1 MMKIAVAGL
10 GYVGLSLACLLAKR
24 NDVSAFDID
33 QKRVNLIRNRK
44 SPIIDDDL
52 PALLEDESLLLNP
65 TTEEEHAFHEAE
77 IVFIATPT
85 NYDPETNEFDTS
97 SIEQVIES
105 TVKICPKALIVIK
118 STIPVGYTQ
127 TLRKLF
133 HTERIIFSPEFLRE
147 GCAVRDNRFPS
158 RIVVGD
164 TGPNGSLVAE
174 RLKEISERCDVPVC
188 LTDSTEAEAIK
199 LFSNTYLAMRVAFF
213 NEVDT
218 YALSNNLN
226 TRQVIDAV
234 SLDPRIGSHYN
245 NPSFGYG
252 GYCLPKDTKQL
263 LASYSDIP
271 QDMIA
276 ATVQANKT
284 RKKFIVSQII
294 ARSPKMVGIYRVTMK
309 SGSDNFR
316 SSSAND
322 IISRLKRYGVEVIIF
337 EPFMTNRIYMGCAVI
352 NDLGEFKKK
361 ADIIVANRNHASLA
375 DIPEKIFTRDLFG
388 EN

>member
-1 MMKIAVAGL
+1 MKIAVAGL
-10 GYVGLSLACLLAKR
+10 GYVGLSLACLLAK
-24 NDVSAFDID
+24 NNNVSAFDID
-33 QKRVNLIRNRK
+33 QKRVNLIHNRK
-44 SPIIDDDL
+44 SPIVDDDL

-164 TGPNGSLVAE
+164 TGTNGSLVAE

-322 IISRLKRYGVEVIIF
+322 IISRLKRHGVEVIIH

>member
-105 TVKICPKALIVIK
+105 TVKICPRALIVIK

-294 ARSPKMVGIYRVTMK
+294 ARSPNIVGIYRVTMK

-322 IISRLKRYGVEVIIF
+322 IISRLKRHGVEVIIF

-352 NDLGEFKKK
+352 NDLEKFKEK

>member
-105 TVKICPKALIVIK
+105 TVRICPKALIVIK

-294 ARSPKMVGIYRVTMK
+294 ARSPKIVGIYRVTMK

-322 IISRLKRYGVEVIIF
+322 IISRLKRHGVEVIIF

>member
-1 MMKIAVAGL
+1 MKIAVAGL

-44 SPIIDDDL
+44 SPIVDDDL
-52 PALLEDESLLLNP
+52 PALLEDKSLLLNP

-105 TVKICPKALIVIK
+105 TVKICPRALIVIK

-284 RKKFIVSQII
+284 RKKFIVSQIV
-294 ARSPKMVGIYRVTMK
+294 ARSPKIVGIYRVTMK

-322 IISRLKRYGVEVIIF
+322 IISRLKRHGVEVIIF

-375 DIPEKIFTRDLFG
+375 DNPEKIFTRDLFG

>member
-33 QKRVNLIRNRK
+33 QKRVNLIRNQK

-105 TVKICPKALIVIK
+105 TVRICPKALIVIK

-294 ARSPKMVGIYRVTMK
+294 ARSPKIVGIYRVTMK

-322 IISRLKRYGVEVIIF
+322 IISRLKRHGVEVIIF

>member
-44 SPIIDDDL
+44 SPIVDDDL

-294 ARSPKMVGIYRVTMK
+294 ARSPKIVGIYRVTMK

-322 IISRLKRYGVEVIIF
+322 IISRLKRHGVEVIIF

-352 NDLGEFKKK
+352 NDLEKFKEK

>member
-1 MMKIAVAGL
+1 MKIAVAGL

-44 SPIIDDDL
+44 SPIVDDDL

-105 TVKICPKALIVIK
+105 IVKICPKALIVIK

-284 RKKFIVSQII
+284 RKKFIVSQIV
-294 ARSPKMVGIYRVTMK
+294 ARSPKIVGIYRVTMK

-322 IISRLKRYGVEVIIF
+322 IISRLKRHGVEVIIF

-375 DIPEKIFTRDLFG
+375 DNPEKIFTRDLFG

>member
-1 MMKIAVAGL
+1 MKIAVAGL

-24 NDVSAFDID
+24 NNVSAFDID

-105 TVKICPKALIVIK
+105 IVKICPKALIVIK

-294 ARSPKMVGIYRVTMK
+294 ARSPKIVGIYRVTMK

-322 IISRLKRYGVEVIIF
+322 IISRLKRHGVEVIIF

>member
-44 SPIIDDDL
+44 SPIVDDDL

-133 HTERIIFSPEFLRE
+133 HTEKIIFSPEFLRE

-294 ARSPKMVGIYRVTMK
+294 ARSPKIVGIYRVTMK

-322 IISRLKRYGVEVIIF
+322 IISRLKRHGVEVIIF

-352 NDLGEFKKK
+352 NDLEKFKEK

>member
-1 MMKIAVAGL
+1 MKIAVAGL

-105 TVKICPKALIVIK
+105 TVRICPKALIVIK

-294 ARSPKMVGIYRVTMK
+294 ARSPKIVGIYRVTMK

-322 IISRLKRYGVEVIIF
+322 IISRLKRHGVEVIIF

>member
-1 MMKIAVAGL
+1 MKIAVAGL

-133 HTERIIFSPEFLRE
+133 HTEKIIFSPEFLRE

-294 ARSPKMVGIYRVTMK
+294 ARSPKIVGIYRVTMK

-322 IISRLKRYGVEVIIF
+322 IISRLKRHGVEVIIF

-352 NDLGEFKKK
+352 NDLEKFKEK

>member
-44 SPIIDDDL
+44 SPIVDDDL

-105 TVKICPKALIVIK
+105 IVKICPKALIVIK

-284 RKKFIVSQII
+284 RKKFIVSQIV
-294 ARSPKMVGIYRVTMK
+294 ARSPKIVGIYRVTMK

-322 IISRLKRYGVEVIIF
+322 IISRLKRHGVEVIIF

-375 DIPEKIFTRDLFG
+375 DNPEKIFTRDLFG

>member
-1 MMKIAVAGL
+1 MKIAVAGL

-105 TVKICPKALIVIK
+105 TVRICPKALIVIK

-294 ARSPKMVGIYRVTMK
+294 ARSPKIVGIYRVTMK

-322 IISRLKRYGVEVIIF
+322 IISRLKRHGVEVIIF

-375 DIPEKIFTRDLFG
+375 DISEKIFTRDLFG

>member
-1 MMKIAVAGL
+1 MKIAVAGL

-44 SPIIDDDL
+44 SPIVDDDL

-105 TVKICPKALIVIK
+105 IVKICPKALIVIK

-284 RKKFIVSQII
+284 RKKFIVSQIV
-294 ARSPKMVGIYRVTMK
+294 ARSPKIVGIYRVTMK

-322 IISRLKRYGVEVIIF
+322 IISRLKRHGVEVIIF